1 MSNEIKIALLAVVA
15 IALSIWGI
23 KFIKGKNLLTRSNLY
38 YVEYEDA
45 LSIQT
50 SSSVVI
56 QGVNV
61 GFVADVKLQK
71 GSEKVLVTLDLNK
84 DLEVPKG
91 TRAEIFANGFMGTK
105 SVRLQFP
112 PVEERQGMLEPG
124 AYLIPGSVGFLGA
137 NIPQDEL
144 KQYVLIIQDG
154 IKGAIDSLNKGLTN
168 GDPNSPINRSL
179 KNLELT
185 LANLQSATSSA
196 DRLLASS
203 SGEIKGTLKSL
214 NELSASLASSKAKI
228 GSIINNADKFSGQL
242 NEMDLKK
249 TIAEVDQTL
258 AGLKVTLNKANQTFG
273 SVEGMMNDVKAGKG
287 SLGKLLSSDSL
298 YNSIDR
304 LSANADSLTQDIKN
318 RPYRYIPLK
327 GRKRVQQYDK
337 LDAKKQ

>member
-1 MSNEIKIALLAVVA
+1 MSNEVKIALLALAA
-15 IALSIWGI
+15 IALSFWGI
-23 KFIKGKNLLTRSNLY
+23 KFIKGKNLLTRTNLY
-38 YVEYEDA
+38 YVEYDDA
-45 LSIQT
+45 LSLQ
-50 SSSVVI
+50 SSSAVVI

-61 GFVADVKLQK
+61 GYVADVKLQN
-71 GSEKVLVTLDLNK
+71 GSEKVLVTLDLKK

-112 PVEERQGMLEPG
+112 PVEERRGMQEPG
-124 AYLIPGSVGFLGA
+124 SYLIPGSVGFLGA
-137 NIPQDEL
+137 NIPQEEL
-144 KQYVLIIQDG
+144 KQYVLIIQEG
-154 IKGAIDSLNKGLTN
+154 IKGALDSLNKGLTN

-228 GSIINNADKFSGQL
+228 SNIINNADKFSGQL

-249 TIAEVDQTL
+249 TMTEVDQTI
-258 AGLKVTLNKANQTFG
+258 AGLKITLGNADRALG
-273 SVEGMMNDVKAGKG
+273 SVGGLMTDVQTGKG
-287 SLGKLLSSDSL
+287 TLGRLLKSDSL
-298 YNSIDR
+298 YNEISKF
-304 LSANADSLTQDIKN
+304 SMQADSLTKDLKN

-327 GRKRVQQYDK
+327 GRKRVLRYDK
-337 LDAKKQ
+337 LDAKE